1 MAKYF
6 GTDGIRGK
14 AHDFLSYDLA
24 FRIGNALGVLGNNRL
39 HIARDTRESGPML
52 VDAIKEGAIKAGLEI
67 MDDGILPTP
76 ALAYLSA
83 KYQAIGVMVTASHN
97 PYHDNGIKVF
107 DRGMKLFP
115 ETEAKIEAA
124 IDDEHL
130 ISRGQH
136 PKMETREINPVDEYL
151 ELFNGFV
158 HKCRFSV
165 GLDLANGATT
175 STGVAVFEKFSD
187 NLHVIGNE
195 PDGFNINLDVGSTHP
210 EAICELVRK
219 ENLDYGFAFDGDGD
233 RLMVCDRG
241 GMVYDG
247 DKSILLIAK
256 YLKQKGLLKH
266 DQVVLTKM
274 SNIGIIKA
282 LGEAGISVLEAD
294 VGDKY
299 VLEML
304 EKNDLVLGGENSG
317 HIINRTLLDTGDGVL
332 NAAFLLH
339 ILDET
344 GLSLAEQVGSVVMY
358 PDNLVNLRDIDTRL
372 VKHPEL
378 VQLVA
383 NIQNELG
390 TDGKLLV
397 RPSGTEPVI
406 RVYVSARS
414 MSLVEKTIERVVTM
428 FDGLK

>member
-1 MAKYF
+1 
-6 GTDGIRGK
+6 
-14 AHDFLSYDLA
+14 
-24 FRIGNALGVLGNNRL
+24 
-39 HIARDTRESGPML
+39 
-52 VDAIKEGAIKAGLEI
+52 
-67 MDDGILPTP
+67 
-76 ALAYLSA
+76 
-83 KYQAIGVMVTASHN
+83 
-97 PYHDNGIKVF
+97 
-107 DRGMKLFP
+107 
-115 ETEAKIEAA
+115 
-124 IDDEHL
+124 
-130 ISRGQH
+130 
-136 PKMETREINPVDEYL
+136 
-151 ELFNGFV
+151 
-158 HKCRFSV
+158 
-165 GLDLANGATT
+165 
-175 STGVAVFEKFSD
+175 
-187 NLHVIGNE
+187 
-195 PDGFNINLDVGSTHP
+195 
-210 EAICELVRK
+210 
-219 ENLDYGFAFDGDGD
+219 
-233 RLMVCDRG
+233 MVCDRDKT
-241 GMVYDG
+241 VYDG
-247 DKSILLIAK
+247 DKCILLIAK

-358 PDNLVNLRDIDTRL
+358 PDKLVNLRDIDTRL
-372 VKHPEL
+372 VKHPEV

-383 NIQNELG
+383 KIQKEFD

-414 MSLVEKTIERVVTM
+414 MSLVEKTIERVVTL
-428 FDGLK
+428 FNELK